1 MEKSNHVKKTRLWEE
16 WYADAKDYYREH
28 GDLLV
33 PANYVTDEGEKL
45 GKWLHRQRAKYNGAS
60 YVKGCL
66 SDTEI
71 KLLEKIGMVWRM
83 EYRFPWKEWIEVAR
97 EYREEHGDLLVPTNC
112 KIRKYALGYWIK
124 EKRRM
129 YWKRS
134 FNRQQIV
141 LSVSVLR

>member
-1 MEKSNHVKKTRLWEE
+1 MEKSNHVKKTRLWEK

-71 KLLEKIGMVWRM
+71 KLLEKVGMVWRM
-83 EYRFPWKEWIEVAR
+83 EYRFPW
-97 EYREEHGDLLVPTNC
+97 
-112 KIRKYALGYWIK
+112 
-124 EKRRM
+124 
-129 YWKRS
+129 
-134 FNRQQIV
+134 
-141 LSVSVLR
+141 